1 MIDRLVQV
9 FADTLRIDASQI
21 SDETSPDNTP
31 QWDSLATVKLAV
43 AISAAFSIKL
53 SNADVVAMRNVGLV
67 RTILQRKGAVVDG

>member
-9 FADTLRIDASQI
+9 FADTLRIDAAQV

-43 AISAAFSIKL
+43 AISGAFSIKL
-53 SNADVVAMRNVGLV
+53 SNAEVVAMRNFGLI
-67 RTILQRKGAVVDG
+67 RTILQRKGVLADG

>member
-1 MIDRLVQV
+1 MTDRLVQV
-9 FADTLRIDASQI
+9 FADTLRIDAAQI

-53 SNADVVAMRNVGLV
+53 SNAEVVAMRNFGLV
-67 RTILQRKGAVVDG
+67 RTILQRKGVPAEG